1 MEIREAAIAAMG
13 RAELEELIDRAVR
26 PDVPLR
32 VLFAALDR
40 YTELLRPVLD
50 DEPAPAEAAES
61 APMAAPVVLPM
72 VLPVVLPVAPGAPR
86 HTGPPGPPE

>member
-1 MEIREAAIAAMG
+1 MVCRAEQTAAGRVTPGRAPRLPDVDIQEADIATMG
-13 RAELEELIDRAVR
+13 RAELEGLIDRAVR

-50 DEPAPAEAAES
+50 DEVEPAGLQE
-61 APMAAPVVLPM
+61 
-72 VLPVVLPVAPGAPR
+72 
-86 HTGPPGPPE
+86 